1 MLTLSKAR
9 GDEPASLMGRICD
22 NHEKFNLSPRESAWL
37 SATMLYVLTTS
48 VVIFKLVIAHACFF
62 LLLDS
67 AAGSETSAGV
77 LTWWTQAMLLYPEAQ
92 ASAQQELD
100 AVVGRDRV
108 PSFDDYERLPYIR
121 AMVKE
126 VRCLSSFRI
135 IYPSCS
141 AAVL

>member
-1 MLTLSKAR
+1 MRA
-9 GDEPASLMGRICD
+9 
-22 NHEKFNLSPRESAWL
+22 
-37 SATMLYVLTTS
+37 
-48 VVIFKLVIAHACFF
+48 FF
-62 LLLDS
+62 LDS

-126 VRCLSSFRI
+126 VRSLSSSCI